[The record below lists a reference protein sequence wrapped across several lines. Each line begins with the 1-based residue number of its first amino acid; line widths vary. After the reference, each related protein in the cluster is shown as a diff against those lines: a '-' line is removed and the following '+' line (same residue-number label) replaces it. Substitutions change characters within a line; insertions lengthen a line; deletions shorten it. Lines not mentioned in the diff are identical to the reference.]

1 MSPDPNQSPNQFQKT
16 PSPTPQE
23 RIAQFI
29 AAVEHSLSEA
39 DVSNDE
45 RQNVTADLRVQ
56 IEEMLSARTEGKT
69 PTLEDVQAVLSE
81 LDPPE
86 SYCETEPG
94 ESQKP
99 QPADESCCGPRD
111 GRSRGHGHHRGHWGG
126 KWFWRRRHVAQA
138 IRQAIGSFSPLGN
151 PLFAGFTHRS
161 RAALAIAKNEARSMG
176 HEYIGTEHLLLGLLL
191 EGTGVAAKVLTD
203 LGITTDAARREIARL
218 VPPGTSAVTAERLPL
233 TPRLRQAIEEARL
246 AARNLHHDFLGT
258 EHLLMGLMDV
268 PGVAAE
274 SLKTLGLNS
283 QQVKDAI
290 LQRIPAWTED
300 TAPAGGFTY
309 WPASA
314 AQTLTIGKN
323 QYRIIASGADTGGF
337 YAAVEANSLR
347 ARRPRHSHSSARR
360 HLDLRSR
367 RHPPTPP
374 RPSNHRP
381 EQRRFRPH
389 PPRHTTRNHTAGIRG
404 TSHAHRHFRRLRK
417 TSRHNGQSPRPP
429 GDAPGGDQLRRHT
442 FLNTFTFL
450 GGLRQRRR
458 AIGCRA

>member
-1 MSPDPNQSPNQFQKT
+1 MSPDQNQSQNQSQAT
-16 PSPTPQE
+16 PRE

-29 AAVEHSLSEA
+29 AAVERSLSEA
-39 DVSNDE
+39 GVSADE

-86 SYCETEPG
+86 SYSETEPG

-99 QPADESCCGPRD
+99 QPAEESCCGPRG

-126 KWFWRRRHVAQA
+126 KWFWRRRHVAEA
-138 IRQAIGSFSPLGN
+138 IRQAIGSYSPQFSPQFSPLGN

-161 RAALAIAKNEARSMG
+161 RAALAIGKNEARSMG

-191 EGTGVAAKVLTD
+191 EGTGIAAKVLAD
-203 LGITTDAARREIARL
+203 LGITADAARQEITRL

-258 EHLLMGLMDV
+258 EHLLMGLMDI

-290 LQRIPAWTED
+290 LQRIPAQRDPIWTED

-337 YAAVEANSLR
+337 YAAVEANLSEPDGLGTRTLPRDDISIYLLEGSLQLR
-347 ARRPRHSHSSARR
+347 LDQRTIALSKGDFARIP
-360 HLDLRSR
+360 
-367 RHPPTPP
+367 
-374 RPSNHRP
+374 
-381 EQRRFRPH
+381 
-389 PPRHTTRNHTAGIRG
+389 RG
-404 TSHAHRHFRRLRK
+404 TLHEITPLESGARAMLIA
-417 TSRHNGQSPRPP
+417 TSAGFEKLLATMAKAP
-429 GDAPGGDQLRRHT
+429 DAQAVRQAAINYGVT
-442 FLNTFTFL
+442 FS
-450 GGLRQRRR
+450 
-458 AIGCRA
+458 

>member
-1 MSPDPNQSPNQFQKT
+1 
-16 PSPTPQE
+16 
-23 RIAQFI
+23 
-29 AAVEHSLSEA
+29 
-39 DVSNDE
+39 
-45 RQNVTADLRVQ
+45 
-56 IEEMLSARTEGKT
+56 
-69 PTLEDVQAVLSE
+69 
-81 LDPPE
+81 
-86 SYCETEPG
+86 
-94 ESQKP
+94 
-99 QPADESCCGPRD
+99 
-111 GRSRGHGHHRGHWGG
+111 
-126 KWFWRRRHVAQA
+126 
-138 IRQAIGSFSPLGN
+138 
-151 PLFAGFTHRS
+151 
-161 RAALAIAKNEARSMG
+161 MG

-337 YAAVEANSLR
+337 YAAVEANLSEPDGLGTRTLPRDDISIYVLDGTLQLR
-347 ARRPRHSHSSARR
+347 LDHRTIALSKGDFARIP
-360 HLDLRSR
+360 
-367 RHPPTPP
+367 
-374 RPSNHRP
+374 
-381 EQRRFRPH
+381 
-389 PPRHTTRNHTAGIRG
+389 RG
-404 TSHAHRHFRRLRK
+404 TPHEITPLESVARAMLIA
-417 TSRHNGQSPRPP
+417 TSAGFEKLLATMAK
-429 GDAPGGDQLRRHT
+429 APDPQAMRQAAINYGVT
-442 FLNTFTFL
+442 FS
-450 GGLRQRRR
+450 
-458 AIGCRA
+458 

>member
-1 MSPDPNQSPNQFQKT
+1 MSQDSNQSQKT
-16 PSPTPQE
+16 PETTPQE

-29 AAVEHSLSEA
+29 AAVEGSLSEA
-39 DVSNDE
+39 GVSNDE

-56 IEEMLSARTEGKT
+56 IEEMLSARTGGKP
-69 PTLEDVQAVLSE
+69 PTLEDVQAVLAE

-86 SYCETEPG
+86 SYCETAPG

-99 QPADESCCGPRD
+99 QPAEEFCCGPRD

-138 IRQAIGSFSPLGN
+138 IRQAIGSFSPQFSPLGN

-191 EGTGVAAKVLTD
+191 EGTGVAAKVLFD
-203 LGITTDAARREIARL
+203 LGVTVDTARQEITRL
-218 VPPGTSAVTAERLPL
+218 VPPGRSAVTAERLPL

-290 LQRIPAWTED
+290 LQRIPAWTEE

-314 AQTLTIGKN
+314 AQTLNIGKN

-337 YAAVEANSLR
+337 YAAVEANLCEPDGFGTRTFPRDDISIYLLEGTLQLR
-347 ARRPRHSHSSARR
+347 LDHRTIALSKGDFARIP
-360 HLDLRSR
+360 
-367 RHPPTPP
+367 
-374 RPSNHRP
+374 
-381 EQRRFRPH
+381 
-389 PPRHTTRNHTAGIRG
+389 RG
-404 TSHAHRHFRRLRK
+404 TPHEITPLESGVRAMLIG
-417 TSRHNGQSPRPP
+417 TSAGFEKLLSTMAK
-429 GDAPGGDQLRRHT
+429 APDSQAM
-442 FLNTFTFL
+442 
-450 GGLRQRRR
+450 RQA
-458 AIGCRA
+458 AISYGVIFESN